1 MLWDSLL
8 AQSVKN
14 LPAMQETACNAG
26 DQSLIPGSGRI
37 PKNVKWQPTA
47 VFLPRKSHGQRT
59 LAGYSLC
66 GSQESDMTQQLN
78 YHFHTIF

>member
-1 MLWDSLL
+1 MGFP
-8 AQSVKN
+8 AGSVG
-14 LPAMQETACNAG
+14 QESACNAG

-59 LAGYSLC
+59 LAGYSPW

-78 YHFHTIF
+78 HHYHTIF